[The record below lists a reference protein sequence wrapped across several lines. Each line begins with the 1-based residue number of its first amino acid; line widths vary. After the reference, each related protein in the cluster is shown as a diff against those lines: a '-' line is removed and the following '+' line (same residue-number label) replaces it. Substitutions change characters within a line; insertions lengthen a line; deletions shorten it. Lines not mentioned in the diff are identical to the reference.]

1 MRGCF
6 ACLTLKATTL
16 FLFCTQASP
25 AHKGGDKIDSFIS
38 WVGGKKALRDEILL
52 RFPIEYK
59 KYVEVFGGAG
69 WVLFHKPKGKDLEVF
84 NDYDEL
90 LINLYRCVRDSPD
103 ELKKEMEYILNS
115 RTDFQYMKELLR
127 GKAPMPNPK
136 RAAYFYALIRFSYGS
151 GADHFGCKPHSMWN
165 AFPIIDAACNRLQRV
180 IIENKPYDKL
190 ILQYDRPY
198 TFFYCDPPY
207 LDAEYQY
214 VSNKFESKDH
224 KILADIL
231 CSIKGKFLL
240 SYNDCDEIRKL
251 YNRPGILVERVTR
264 LSNLELIYEKGKK
277 YPELIISNYDT
288 REFLN
293 SCVQMSLFKDFTNRI
308 IGEREIIY
316 DRLNEIH
323 SCTTGDI

>member
-25 AHKGGDKIDSFIS
+25 LLKGGDYINSFIS

-52 RFPIEYK
+52 RFPIEYT

-69 WVLFHKPKGKDLEVF
+69 WVLFHKPRGKDFEVF

-90 LINLYRCVRDSPD
+90 LINLYRCVRDSPA

-115 RTDFQYMKELLR
+115 RTDFQHMKELLR

-151 GADHFGCKPHSMWN
+151 STDDYGGRPMSMWN
-165 AFPIIDAACNRLQRV
+165 AYPMIDAACNRLQRV

-190 ILQYDRPY
+190 ILQYDRPD

-207 LDAEYQY
+207 YKAEFYPGG
-214 VSNKFESKDH
+214 NFTREDH

-240 SYNDCDEIRKL
+240 SYNDCKEIREL

-264 LSNLELIYEKGKK
+264 LSNLGLVYEKGKE

-293 SCVQMSLFKDFTNRI
+293 SCVQMSLFKEYTNQL
-308 IGEREIIY
+308 IGEREIIN

-323 SCTTGDI
+323 TCSTGDI

>member
-1 MRGCF
+1 M
-6 ACLTLKATTL
+6 
-16 FLFCTQASP
+16 
-25 AHKGGDKIDSFIS
+25 
-38 WVGGKKALRDEILL
+38 
-52 RFPIEYK
+52 
-59 KYVEVFGGAG
+59 
-69 WVLFHKPKGKDLEVF
+69 LFHKPKGKDFEVF

-90 LINLYRCVRDSPD
+90 LVNLYRCVRDSPA

-115 RTDFQYMKELLR
+115 RTDFQNMKELLR

-151 GADHFGCKPHSMWN
+151 GADDYGGKPHSMWK
-165 AFPIIDAACNRLQRV
+165 AFPMIDAACCRLQRV

-190 ILQYDRPY
+190 ILQYDRPD

-207 LDAEYQY
+207 YKAEFYPGG
-214 VSNKFESKDH
+214 NFTREDH

-240 SYNDCDEIRKL
+240 SYNDCEEIREL
-251 YNRPGILVERVTR
+251 YNRPGILIERVTR
-264 LSNLELIYEKGKK
+264 LSNLGLVYEKGKE

-293 SCVQMSLFKDFTNRI
+293 SCVQMSLFKEYTNQL
-308 IGEREIIY
+308 IGEREIIN
-316 DRLNEIH
+316 DRLNEIY
-323 SCTTGDI
+323 SCSTGDI

>member
-1 MRGCF
+1 MFNTGSNHAF
-6 ACLTLKATTL
+6 FVLHANNP
-16 FLFCTQASP
+16 CT
-25 AHKGGDKIDSFIS
+25 KGGDYINSFIS

-52 RFPIEYK
+52 RFPIEYT

-69 WVLFHKPKGKDLEVF
+69 WVLFHKPKGKDYEVF

-90 LINLYRCVRDSPD
+90 LINLYRCVRDSPE
-103 ELKKEMEYILNS
+103 ELKTEMEYILNS
-115 RTDFQYMKELLR
+115 RTDFLYMKELLR
-127 GKAPMPNPK
+127 GKAPMPNSK

-151 GADHFGCKPHSMWN
+151 NADEYGGRPMSMWN
-165 AFPIIDAACNRLQRV
+165 AFPMIDAACNRLQRV

-190 ILQYDRPY
+190 ITQYDRPD

-207 LDAEYQY
+207 YKAENYPGGNF
-214 VSNKFESKDH
+214 SRADH
-224 KILADIL
+224 KILADLL
-231 CSIKGKFLL
+231 CGIKGKFLL
-240 SYNDCDEIRKL
+240 SYNDCEEIREL
-251 YNRPGILVERVTR
+251 YNKPGILVERIVR
-264 LSNLELIYEKGKK
+264 LSNLAQRYEGGKE
-277 YPELIISNYDT
+277 YPELFISNYDT

-293 SCVQMSLFKDFTNRI
+293 SCVQMSLFKEYTNQL